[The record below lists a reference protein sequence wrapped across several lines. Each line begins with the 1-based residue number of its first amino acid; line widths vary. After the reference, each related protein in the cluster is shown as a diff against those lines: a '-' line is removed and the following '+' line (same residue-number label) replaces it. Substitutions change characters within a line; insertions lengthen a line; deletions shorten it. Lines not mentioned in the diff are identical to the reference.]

1 MSSSS
6 LPPTFTQSLLAG
18 ALAGTAVDL
27 LFFPLD
33 TLKTRLQAAQGF
45 VAAGG
50 VRGVYQGVGSV
61 VVGGAPG
68 GLVAL
73 WRVVGMV
80 VIDPLVP
87 RRVFQFL
94 NRTLISHPAAV
105 FFAVYDTLKQHT
117 PLSPSLAPL
126 THILAA
132 SIAEVAACTIRVP
145 TEVIKTRSQTAAP
158 GSRSLSLSLDAAR
171 LTLAADGLAGFYRG
185 FGITVAREIPFTSI
199 QFPLYELFKSHL
211 ARRLPRNRSPDLD
224 PDSSYSHTRPP
235 PPLLHAHEAA
245 LCGSLAGAIA
255 AFVTTPLDVL
265 KTRVMLDT
273 GHSPLRTHLA
283 TLLTAGPRTLFA
295 GALPRT
301 LWISAGGAVF
311 LGVYEWGVGLLR

>member
-1 MSSSS
+1 
-6 LPPTFTQSLLAG
+6 AR
-18 ALAGTAVDL
+18 TAVDF

-50 VRGVYQGVGSV
+50 VRGMYQGVGSV
-61 VVGGAPG
+61 LVGGAPG
-68 GLVAL
+68 
-73 WRVVGMV
+73 
-80 VIDPLVP
+80 
-87 RRVFQFL
+87 
-94 NRTLISHPAAV
+94 AAV
-105 FFAVYDTLKQHT
+105 FFAIYDTLKQHT

-126 THILAA
+126 THLLAA
-132 SIAEVAACTIRVP
+132 STAEVAACTIRVP
-145 TEVIKTRSQTAAP
+145 TEIIKTRSQTATP

-171 LTLAADGLAGFYRG
+171 LTLAADGLVGLYRG

-211 ARRLPRNRSPDLD
+211 ARRLPRNRSPDPD
-224 PDSSYSHTRPP
+224 RDSSYSRIYPP
-235 PPLLHAHEAA
+235 SLHAHEAA

-273 GHSPLRTHLA
+273 GVTRLSVHTSPPS
-283 TLLTAGPRTLFA
+283 LLYAHGLFA

-311 LGVYEWGVGLLR
+311 LGAYEWGVGVLREGG